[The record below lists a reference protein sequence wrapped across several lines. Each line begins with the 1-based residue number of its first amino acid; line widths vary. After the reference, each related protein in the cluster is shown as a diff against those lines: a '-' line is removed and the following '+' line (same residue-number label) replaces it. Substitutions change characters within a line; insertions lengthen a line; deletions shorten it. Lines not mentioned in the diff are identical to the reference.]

1 MTILDYFLHS
11 PESRPSIITKALG
24 CFFLM
29 LGVTGGA
36 FFLFQALIP
45 VVGYGES
52 GAIICG
58 TLVIIGMCFLMIGGR
73 KKLSLQEEV
82 AQKALTF
89 FKGFDVEKTLKNN
102 ALPLSVL
109 SLGLGLV
116 LSQFKNERPLSE
128 FVKKLK

>member
-1 MTILDYFLHS
+1 MTILDYFLYS
-11 PESRPSIITKALG
+11 PESRPSLITKALG

-36 FFLFQALIP
+36 FFLFEALIP

-52 GAIICG
+52 GAIISG
-58 TLVIIGMCFLMIGGR
+58 ALVIISVCFLMIGGR
-73 KKLSLQEEV
+73 KKPSLQEEA

-89 FKGFDVEKTLKNN
+89 FKDFDMEKTLKNN
-102 ALPLSVL
+102 ALPLSLL

-116 LSQFKNERPLSE
+116 LSQFKNARPLSE
-128 FVKKLK
+128 FVKKLR